1 MSVNFP
7 TLLTLNVS
15 KKSFENSFVFMTPP
29 PGSAI
34 VSLRITSNDLGSK
47 CNAIDI
53 DVKCP

>member
-7 TLLTLNVS
+7 TLLTSNVS
-15 KKSFENSFVFMTPP
+15 KKSFENSFVLMTP

-34 VSLRITSNDLGSK
+34 VSLRITSDDLGSK